1 MNFELT
7 PNTGTVFK
15 VQNKPSDKL
24 PDYEGHVNIGGKVLR
39 VVGWRRYGR
48 KSGKQ
53 YMSLLFTE
61 LNGPLPQA

>member
-7 PNTGTVFK
+7 PNTGAVFK
-15 VQNKPSDKL
+15 VQNKPSDRL
-24 PDYEGHVNIGGKVLR
+24 PDYEGHVNIDGKVLR
-39 VVGWRRYGR
+39 VVGWKRYGR

-61 LNGPLPQA
+61 LTNPLPQT

>member
-24 PDYEGHVNIGGKVLR
+24 PDYEGHVNIEGKFCMWS
-39 VVGWRRYGR
+39 VG
-48 KSGKQ
+48 KD
-53 YMSLLFTE
+53 MVESLE
-61 LNGPLPQA
+61 SNICHCYSLN